1 MARQAARNLTPI
13 SAVGNLITERI
24 ARAQRGFTLIELLVV
39 VVLIAIIGAM
49 VTISLGHRGNR
60 ATENE
65 AGLLAAAA
73 NYADD
78 AAVLSGQP
86 RGLVLARDGY
96 QLVQFDGQQWQPER
110 TGSATHHTLSAPL
123 QIDADRLWPRLGDPA
138 HPLAPQLLFLP
149 SGEHQ
154 VPAFALVNTVTGEH
168 FVVNQGEDGRFFA
181 GEAK

>member
-1 MARQAARNLTPI
+1 MARRAARNLTPI

-49 VTISLGHRGNR
+49 VTVSLGHRGNR

-110 TGSATHHTLSAPL
+110 TGNSTHHELAEPL
-123 QIDADRLWPRLGDPA
+123 QIDADSLWPRLGDLARPQ
-138 HPLAPQLLFLP
+138 APQLLFLP

-154 VPAFALVNTVTGEH
+154 VAAFGLVNKVTGER
-168 FVVNQGEDGRFFA
+168 FVIDQDEDGRFFA
-181 GEAK
+181 GETK

>member
-1 MARQAARNLTPI
+1 MCSRTP
-13 SAVGNLITERI
+13 
-24 ARAQRGFTLIELLVV
+24 RGFTLIELLVV
-39 VVLIAIIGAM
+39 VVLIGIIGAM

-65 AGLLAAAA
+65 AGMLAAAA

-110 TGSATHHTLSAPL
+110 TGNTTHHALAAPME
-123 QIDADRLWPRLGDPA
+123 IDADSLWPRLGDPA
-138 HPLAPQLLFLP
+138 HPQTPQLLFLP

-154 VPAFALVNTVTGEH
+154 VPAFALINKVTAEH
-168 FVVNQGEDGRFFA
+168 FAINQDEDGRFFA
-181 GEAK
+181 GEVQ